1 MSLSPVAIE
10 SLTEGYLLDP
20 QTPGLLIEA
29 NRKGVRT
36 WRYRRQIQCC
46 GRLRSHCGWM
56 AERQASPQS
65 GPSPDGLIV
74 QLRALVLHRCELG
87 SGFWSDQMLGEQP
100 ESGNGIS
107 SGFCIGACDIGAQF
121 SEQIEFER

>member
-1 MSLSPVAIE
+1 
-10 SLTEGYLLDP
+10 
-20 QTPGLLIEA
+20 
-29 NRKGVRT
+29 
-36 WRYRRQIQCC
+36 
-46 GRLRSHCGWM
+46 M
-56 AERQASPQS
+56 AERQAGPQS

-100 ESGNGIS
+100 ESGDGIG

-121 SEQIEFER
+121 SEQIEFERYAFGSQFDEPLAAVAIPNPRVK